1 MSGITP
7 KTSAKFMTWC
17 INSAL
22 NLLIDY
28 VKSKQKP
35 LRQEDLSGYF
45 RDQLT
50 DYGISNRQISRVVY
64 DLKRRNYIVF
74 DEGDSVKFTDKAKI
88 KLIDKFV
95 SINPAD
101 RKRRLVSFDIPET
114 KRRQRNAFRQSIK
127 QMGFRQ
133 IQKSLWVCD
142 RNTGDMVEV
151 ASKEFGVDE
160 YVAYFVVESSN
171 IDKYINRILAKPKKK
186 EQKFITGIL
195 TIVQISTTEIKVQ
208 LALGYDRN
216 IDDRR

>member
-1 MSGITP
+1 MGITP
-7 KTSAKFMTWC
+7 KTSAKFMAWC

-22 NLLIDY
+22 NLLVDH

-35 LRQEDLSGYF
+35 LSQEELTGYF
-45 RDQLT
+45 RDQLS
-50 DYGISNRQISRVVY
+50 DSEIPNRRISRVVY
-64 DLKRRNYIVF
+64 DLKRHNYIEF
-74 DEGDSVKFTDKAKI
+74 DEGDSVRFTNKAKI

-114 KRRQRNAFRQSIK
+114 KRTQRNAFRRSIK

-142 RNTGDMVEV
+142 RNIGDMVEV
-151 ASKEFGVDE
+151 ASKEFGVEE

-171 IDKYINRILAKPKKK
+171 IEGYIKKILTKPKRK
-186 EQKFITGIL
+186 EQ
-195 TIVQISTTEIKVQ
+195 
-208 LALGYDRN
+208 
-216 IDDRR
+216 